1 MRSLRRCQPQR
12 QLAMSFVLEV
22 GWGCSTWCVGLEVC
36 VCVCVNDTK
45 VGPVLLLLL
54 SFGVSVVDNASRRWQ
69 RSRRRRKRRQRS
81 RRRQMSAQFD
91 AISIFVVVVVVVQE
105 AKRNFIVHRS
115 FVHCC
120 CCYRHRLLLLLLMPQ
135 VFAKFS
141 VFVGS
146 QQRVGGAGA
155 AGVVVVVFKDM
166 KSGDISSAISG
177 IGFVVFST
185 LVICWLC

>member
-22 GWGCSTWCVGLEVC
+22 GWGCSTSCVGLEVC

-120 CCYRHRLLLLLLMPQ
+120 CCYRHRLLLLLMPQ

>member
-1 MRSLRRCQPQR
+1 M
-12 QLAMSFVLEV
+12 
-22 GWGCSTWCVGLEVC
+22 
-36 VCVCVNDTK
+36 CVCVNDTK
-45 VGPVLLLLL
+45 VGPVLSLLLLL

-69 RSRRRRKRRQRS
+69 RSRRRRRRRQRS

-120 CCYRHRLLLLLLMPQ
+120 CCCCRCCYRHRLLLLLMPQ

-146 QQRVGGAGA
+146 QQRVGGWGRRKAW
-155 AGVVVVVFKDM
+155 
-166 KSGDISSAISG
+166 SLS
-177 IGFVVFST
+177 FSR
-185 LVICWLC
+185 I

>member
-1 MRSLRRCQPQR
+1 M
-12 QLAMSFVLEV
+12 
-22 GWGCSTWCVGLEVC
+22 WVC

-45 VGPVLLLLL
+45 VGPVLSLLLL

-69 RSRRRRKRRQRS
+69 RSRRRRRRRQRS

-91 AISIFVVVVVVVQE
+91 AISIFVVVVIVVVVVVVQE
-105 AKRNFIVHRS
+105 AKRNFIVHRW
-115 FVHCC
+115 FVHCCCRC
-120 CCYRHRLLLLLLMPQ
+120 CCYRHRHRLLLLLMPQ

-146 QQRVGGAGA
+146 QQRVGGWGA
-155 AGVVVVVFKDM
+155 EGVVVVVFKDM

-185 LVICWLC
+185 MVICWLC